1 MASAVSAPQAAA
13 LSARVNVVRGARK
26 VTSSKVTSARRGANV
41 TVRAAI
47 VDPPKE
53 SIKDVQRPDETG
65 RYGAYGGKYV
75 PETLIPALLEL
86 EKEYATLASDES
98 FQVREIKMKT
108 RQTQTPPFSKVIYA

>member
-26 VTSSKVTSARRGANV
+26 VSSAKVTSARRGANV

-47 VDPPKE
+47 VDPPKD

-65 RYGAYGGKYV
+65 RFGAYGGKYV
-75 PETLIPALLEL
+75 PETLIPALLAL

-98 FQVREIKMKT
+98 FQVREMN
-108 RQTQTPPFSKVIYA
+108 